1 MTTIDQDFHSAN
13 HAAVL
18 EIAPCV
24 ATSDLPMFIAD
35 MHDALRG
42 GMPLEGGLSDDAL
55 RLAEMAEFMDA
66 LSCC

>member
-1 MTTIDQDFHSAN
+1 MTTIDQDFHEAN
-13 HAAVL
+13 HAQLL
-18 EIAPCV
+18 EIAPSV
-24 ATSDLPMFIAD
+24 ATADLPRFIFD

-55 RLAEMAEFMDA
+55 RLAEMADFMDA